1 MNTDELKLPPNSIE
15 AEQSVLGGLLIQNE
29 AMDRITDVLSAA
41 DFYRFDHKIIFEQ
54 ISKLIETNEPADIV
68 TVAESLDTI
77 GKLSDTGGITYLG
90 ALVQNTPGAANIRRY
105 AEIVREKS
113 VRRSLLTIASELQS
127 SCHAVGGDAE
137 TLALAAEESIFQ
149 LFQKQNGYD
158 QQLNEAVD
166 NVMLEIDSR
175 ADLQSDF
182 SGLATGFSKFDSF
195 TGGLE
200 PGQLV
205 IVAARPSVGK
215 SVFACNVADH
225 IAGAGKSVL
234 FHTLEMSSKEIGM
247 RILSARSGVSMHQMR
262 SGTRENNHWDAMTK
276 AKKEILKSK
285 LFIDDRPAIAVNQ
298 IRAKAKRIRRQHG
311 LDLVVIDY
319 LGLMTGKG
327 DNRTQEIG
335 SISRG
340 LKNLAKELNVP
351 IIALAQLNRGVEAR
365 QDKRP
370 IMSDLRDSG
379 EVEQDADIVLMLHR
393 EEIYNDSD
401 EFIGIVEALL
411 RKNRN
416 GPTGDMDLRFEK
428 EISKLTDY
436 TGPRIRSRSTSPFR
450 KKHSGFDQ

>member
-1 MNTDELKLPPNSIE
+1 MITSELLLPPNSAE
-15 AEQSVLGGLLIQNE
+15 AEQSVLGGLLIQND
-29 AMDRITDVLSAA
+29 AMDRITDVTVAS
-41 DFYRFDHKIIFEQ
+41 DFYRHDHKLIFEQ
-54 ISKLIETNEPADIV
+54 ISKLIEINQPADIV
-68 TVAESLDTI
+68 TVAESLDSI
-77 GKLSDTGGITYLG
+77 GKLNDVGGIAYLG
-90 ALVQNTPGAANIRRY
+90 ALAQNTPGAANIRRY

-113 VRRSLLTIASELQS
+113 MLRSLLTLAAELQS
-127 SCHAVGGDAE
+127 ACHGVESDAE
-137 TLALAAEESIFQ
+137 KLALGAEESIFQ
-149 LFQKQNGYD
+149 LFQKQNGSE
-158 QQLNEAVD
+158 QQLDQAVD
-166 NVMLEIDSR
+166 AVLQDIDNR
-175 ADLQSDF
+175 ADQENGF
-182 SGLATGFSKFDSF
+182 SGLATGFDKFDSY

-215 SVFACNVADH
+215 SVFACNVADRV
-225 IAGAGKSVL
+225 AGSGKSVL

-247 RILSARSGVSMHQMR
+247 RILAARSGVSMHQMR

-276 AKKEILKSK
+276 AKREIFKSK

-370 IMSDLRDSG
+370 LMSDLRDSG

-393 EEIYNDSD
+393 EELYNDAD
-401 EFIGIVEALL
+401 EFIGMVEALL

-436 TGPRIRSRSTSPFR
+436 TGPRIRSRSTSPLR
-450 KKHSGFDQ
+450 KKQSGFDS